1 MYNFK
6 NFYSAPNW
14 SSWAAWPRPS
24 PRAEVRSASARI
36 FESSAG
42 TMANGLCYTLLILN
56 VVRSNATYPFLVS
69 PVYVHCI
76 HFYIPSTSSVSLLEY
91 SDTEAGVP
99 YQPHDPLAIC
109 NILVSHFRS
118 LYLKPATVNCVG
130 SVKPPKKAGRPVI
143 IELNP
148 NFEILSQMR
157 NLQITFLNDD
167 GQCSFSS
174 VMELHCNDGSPSAF
188 SLTALVSL
196 DCKSFCQLL
205 STDLTIG

>member
-1 MYNFK
+1 MIPLQLK
-6 NFYSAPNW
+6 
-14 SSWAAWPRPS
+14 
-24 PRAEVRSASARI
+24 E
-36 FESSAG
+36 
-42 TMANGLCYTLLILN
+42 IL
-56 VVRSNATYPFLVS
+56 PF
-69 PVYVHCI
+69 
-76 HFYIPSTSSVSLLEY
+76 
-91 SDTEAGVP
+91 
-99 YQPHDPLAIC
+99 
-109 NILVSHFRS
+109 HFRN

-174 VMELHCNDGSPSAF
+174 VMELHCNDESPSAF
-188 SLTALVSL
+188 SLTTLASL